1 MTAAVSALATLRA
14 EYARLLAADA
24 ARVDPFRS
32 QLAGTLLA
40 RCEAQRPGVVRH
52 LRARAARLLEALAAE
67 LERGATRA
75 GIDRATEPER
85 SARPA
90 GTERAAGPERGAQP
104 AGTGQTATPAAGA
117 LPAREALAGLRQL
130 LREREAQQPLSPR
143 QQFEAELRAQERAI
157 FGSTSVTETEGD
169 SPAQGG
175 DLLAAIRFL
184 DLQAGQ
190 AADRELAALRAAL
203 PEDPGPLNPQALVIR
218 SLATLQRISPAYV
231 ERFLHYSRSLCWLDS
246 AANSRR

>member
-1 MTAAVSALATLRA
+1 MTAAVSALAALRA
-14 EYARLLAADA
+14 EYARLLAAGA
-24 ARVDPFRS
+24 ARTDPLRS

-40 RCEAQRPGVVRH
+40 RCETQRPGVVRH
-52 LRARAARLLEALAAE
+52 LRARAAHQLEAMAAG

-75 GIDRATEPER
+75 D
-85 SARPA
+85 
-90 GTERAAGPERGAQP
+90 TERAAS
-104 AGTGQTATPAAGA
+104 PAAAA

-157 FGSTSVTETEGD
+157 FGSASAVETEGD
-169 SPAQGG
+169 SPAQGGG

-190 AADRELAALRAAL
+190 AADRELVALRAAL

-218 SLATLQRISPAYV
+218 SLATLQKISPAYV